1 MSIKITFGKNAFKP
15 ADDEQ
20 LVSALIAGDERA
32 IQYVFYSHYN
42 AMLRKIAKKQ
52 IGHLPI
58 EYEDMVQELYLW
70 MSEGNWSRLKKYI
83 PKESKFD
90 YWFSIKSNTF
100 FRDYCRKKLYN
111 ITDFSSD
118 NPIYSY
124 MPSVSNWYDTELMR
138 DLLRVLD
145 FFQPPRDREILRAL
159 IVDDRE
165 PANVAEQYG
174 ITVDNLYSIKSK
186 ALARLA
192 KKYLTGYDK
201 NRK

>member
-1 MSIKITFGKNAFKP
+1 MSIKDDTRENAFKP

-20 LVSALIAGDERA
+20 LVAALIAGDERA
-32 IQYVFYSHYN
+32 IQYVFYNHYN

-58 EYEDMVQELYLW
+58 EYDDMVQELYLW
-70 MSEGNWSRLKKYI
+70 LSEGDWARLKKYI
-83 PKESKFD
+83 PKESRFD
-90 YWFSIKSNTF
+90 YWFSMKSNTF
-100 FRDYCRKKLYN
+100 FRDYCRKKLYS

-118 NPIYSY
+118 NPEYSCT
-124 MPSVSNWYDTELMR
+124 PSVSNWYDTELMR

-159 IVDDRE
+159 IVEDRE
-165 PANVAEQYG
+165 PAKVAEQYG

-186 ALARLA
+186 ALARLV
-192 KKYLTGYDK
+192 KNYLTGYDK